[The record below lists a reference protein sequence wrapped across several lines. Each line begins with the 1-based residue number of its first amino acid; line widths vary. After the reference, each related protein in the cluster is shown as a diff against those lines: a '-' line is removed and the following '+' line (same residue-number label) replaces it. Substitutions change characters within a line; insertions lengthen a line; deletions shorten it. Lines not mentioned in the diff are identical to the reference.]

1 MNETRYTTQP
11 EAAKPGA
18 DAIDA
23 PAKSSVFEMNDMT
36 FLVVTTIA
44 AAFLVGVLALPFTM
58 PSAAH
63 ALSHAVEG
71 GEAFEV
77 LPAREPVPSKA

>member
-1 MNETRYTTQP
+1 MSEMRNTTQP

-23 PAKSSVFEMNDMT
+23 PAKSWVFEMNDMT
-36 FLVVTTIA
+36 FLVITTIA
-44 AAFLVGVLALPFTM
+44 AAFLVGILALPFTM

-63 ALSHAVEG
+63 AVSHTVEG
-71 GEAFEV
+71 GEASGA
-77 LPAREPVPSKA
+77 LPAREPVPSKT